1 MSQHHIQGTDCKQGD
16 DEPRDQEY
24 GGSQRRELPIDV
36 LYGAQLCVHQFRTI
50 GGRKSQMRAEQR
62 YR

>member
-16 DEPRDQEY
+16 DEPRDQEC
-24 GGSQRRELPIDV
+24 GGSKRRELPIDV

-50 GGRKSQMRAEQR
+50 GGRKTQMRVEQR